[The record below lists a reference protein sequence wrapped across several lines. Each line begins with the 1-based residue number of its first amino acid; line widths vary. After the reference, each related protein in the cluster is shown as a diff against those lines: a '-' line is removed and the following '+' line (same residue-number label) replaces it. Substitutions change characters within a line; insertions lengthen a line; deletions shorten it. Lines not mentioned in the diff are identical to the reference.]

1 MDQRVLVADD
11 DARVRQTFSRNLT
24 LDGYSVLTAADGEE
38 ALQVFREEL
47 PDIALVDVRMPRL
60 DGFQVL
66 RAIREQDSEAE
77 VILVTGHGDMDT
89 AIEALRAGASDFISK
104 PVEQRTLEAALR
116 RAQDRLRMKRQLRAA
131 QQALQEHAA
140 ELEERNAD
148 LDAFAHT
155 VAHSLKG
162 SLHIIVGQAEL
173 LMAADTY
180 GLSEQKQHESRHT
193 IARRSRQMNHTIDE
207 LMLLANIRKIDL
219 TLAPLDMG
227 SVVDAAQQ
235 RLSSLIEAR
244 GAEIIYPEEWSSA
257 LGYGPWVEE
266 VWVNYLT
273 NALKYGGTPP
283 RIELGVSPQG
293 DSIRFWIKDNGRG
306 IKAQDQARL
315 YTPFTRIDQAA
326 AQGHGLGLSIVK
338 RIVEKLG
345 GTVGVESE
353 SGAGSVF
360 WFTLPAEEAQDVPD
374 DTHR

>member
-244 GAEIIYPEEWSSA
+244 GAEIIYPEEWPSA

>member
-1 MDQRVLVADD
+1 
-11 DARVRQTFSRNLT
+11 
-24 LDGYSVLTAADGEE
+24 
-38 ALQVFREEL
+38 
-47 PDIALVDVRMPRL
+47 
-60 DGFQVL
+60 
-66 RAIREQDSEAE
+66 
-77 VILVTGHGDMDT
+77 
-89 AIEALRAGASDFISK
+89 
-104 PVEQRTLEAALR
+104 
-116 RAQDRLRMKRQLRAA
+116 
-131 QQALQEHAA
+131 
-140 ELEERNAD
+140 
-148 LDAFAHT
+148 
-155 VAHSLKG
+155 
-162 SLHIIVGQAEL
+162 
-173 LMAADTY
+173 
-180 GLSEQKQHESRHT
+180 
-193 IARRSRQMNHTIDE
+193 MNHTIDE